1 LRPDRPGAAEARP
14 GRARSRHALAAALA
28 VSVAAHVALFAGI
41 PLALTGLER
50 EPVPAP
56 APLVARLAPPAAATA
71 VTPPAPRTARRAAHR
86 AAAAPAPVL
95 AAPSADFAIPSAD
108 GEAGTDSTAE
118 AAPVATATAPTGTS
132 SDPAP
137 AVART
142 LPRRGEISYVITL
155 GSGNFT
161 VGEAVSRWEI
171 GEQGY
176 RVETLAQTAGF
187 AALVRPQHG
196 TYVSSGRVTEAGL
209 QPERFTASRTRSGR
223 TAEAIALF
231 DWVSRE
237 IEYGPPGAP
246 RHAPL
251 AAQAQDIVSL
261 AWHLAMLPLVPG
273 RMEIALTNGWKIE
286 THVVEVGAEEPLET
300 PVGVLRTIPV
310 RQRVPGQRGIEVSLA
325 PGLHMLPV
333 RIRMFDRDGGMAGEQ
348 VVSAVRIPQ

>member
-1 LRPDRPGAAEARP
+1 
-14 GRARSRHALAAALA
+14 
-28 VSVAAHVALFAGI
+28 
-41 PLALTGLER
+41 
-50 EPVPAP
+50 
-56 APLVARLAPPAAATA
+56 
-71 VTPPAPRTARRAAHR
+71 
-86 AAAAPAPVL
+86 
-95 AAPSADFAIPSAD
+95 
-108 GEAGTDSTAE
+108 
-118 AAPVATATAPTGTS
+118 
-132 SDPAP
+132 
-137 AVART
+137 
-142 LPRRGEISYVITL
+142 VITF

-171 GEQGY
+171 GDQDY

-196 TYVSSGRVTEAGL
+196 TYISSGRVTETGL

-223 TAEAIALF
+223 TAQAIALF

-237 IEYGPPGAP
+237 IEYGPPDAP

-261 AWHLAMLPLVPG
+261 AYHLAMLPLVPG

>member
-1 LRPDRPGAAEARP
+1 MRPDRPGAAEARP

-50 EPVPAP
+50 EPFFEP
-56 APLVARLAPPAAATA
+56 APLVARLAPAAAATA
-71 VTPPAPRTARRAAHR
+71 VASPKPRTARRAAPR

-108 GEAGTDSTAE
+108 GETGTHSTAE
-118 AAPVATATAPTGTS
+118 AAPVATATAATGAS
-132 SDPAP
+132 SDAVP

-142 LPRRGEISYVITL
+142 LPRRGEISYVITF

-171 GEQGY
+171 GDQDY

-196 TYVSSGRVTEAGL
+196 TYISSGRVTETGL

-223 TAEAIALF
+223 TAQAIALF

-237 IEYGPPGAP
+237 IEYGPPDAP

-261 AWHLAMLPLVPG
+261 AYHLAMLPLVPG